1 VKVGDLIELK
11 CELIG
16 VIIKAYPNPMCNGND
31 QYRVAVF
38 EPEDGVSEWDVRANV
53 IKEVLSERKRIR
65 QV

>member
-1 VKVGDLIELK
+1 MKVGDLIELK

-16 VIIKAYPNPMCNGND
+16 VIIKISYSPMCNGND

-53 IKEVLSERKRIR
+53 IKEVLSEGKRIR
-65 QV
+65 QI

>member
-1 VKVGDLIELK
+1 MKVGDLIELK

-53 IKEVLSERKRIR
+53 IKEVLSAF
-65 QV
+65 